1 MQVVLY
7 SLHTV
12 ANTCYYIVVALQ
24 VDTIKQYATQ
34 TKYICKGRENIVNNS
49 IGSKLKTL
57 RKGQKMTQQYVA
69 DKVGITRATLS
80 NYEIDRR
87 TPDLK
92 TLRNLAECYGVG
104 LDYFGIATADEV
116 LELLARAKEVFSSDT
131 VSDQR
136 KREIHDELMKIYL
149 QIK

>member
-1 MQVVLY
+1 MN
-7 SLHTV
+7 
-12 ANTCYYIVVALQ
+12 NT
-24 VDTIKQYATQ
+24 
-34 TKYICKGRENIVNNS
+34 
-49 IGSKLKTL
+49 IGYKLKTL

-92 TLRNLAECYGVG
+92 TLRRLAEVYGVG

-116 LELLARAKEVFSSDT
+116 LELLARAKEIFASDI
-131 VSDQR
+131 VSDER
-136 KREIHDELMKIYL
+136 KREIHDELMKLYL